1 MIKTKLSKKKYP
13 WIFPYLQY
21 PKIGIIFFPFM
32 IKAQTAKN
40 LHFSI
45 LRMCLAMYAE
55 LYSHVKT
62 SLLKI

>member
-1 MIKTKLSKKKYP
+1 M
-13 WIFPYLQY
+13 FPYLQY

-32 IKAQTAKN
+32 IRTQNAKN

-45 LRMCLAMYAE
+45 LHMCLAMYAE
-55 LYSHVKT
+55 LFSHVKT